1 METKFCNKCK
11 TDKDIE
17 DFSWRNKSKGIK
29 LSWCKE
35 CMRNACNK
43 IYRESDTRK
52 NRIQQLNKES
62 VNKNI
67 KFINRYKE
75 LCGCAECKRE
85 DMKKHYLLDFHHRDP
100 NEKEFD
106 VATAHR
112 SSLKTIKNEIRKCI
126 VLCCRCHRTLHHK
139 LKQNADIA

>member
-67 KFINRYKE
+67 KFINTTHAYVISVPHT
-75 LCGCAECKRE
+75 RE
-85 DMKKHYLLDFHHRDP
+85 HTPR
-100 NEKEFD
+100 
-106 VATAHR
+106 
-112 SSLKTIKNEIRKCI
+112 EILFLR
-126 VLCCRCHRTLHHK
+126 LPRRPRAGS
-139 LKQNADIA
+139 Q